1 MKKAVFITALTIFA
15 MIEGRVAASESRMP
29 QKFNVG
35 GYIQV
40 PGSSNHELKAL
51 VEPIPRF
58 YATDEE
64 IVDSANGKA
73 IRAATGYLKKFIG
86 A

>member
-1 MKKAVFITALTIFA
+1 MKKAVFIAALTIFA

-35 GYIQV
+35 EDIQV

-51 VEPIPRF
+51 VEPISLF

-64 IVDSANGKA
+64 IVHSVNGKA